1 MRGETTIMPTPN
13 NKGKKYKTIDRDLV
27 FRLASIQ
34 CTYREIAEA
43 VGTSEP
49 TIKKRFGDLIEA
61 GRAQGRQSLR
71 RTQWDKALKGD
82 TKMLIW
88 LGKNILKQ
96 RDQVEND
103 EGNTP
108 LPWEDK

>member
-1 MRGETTIMPTPN
+1 MTS

-27 FRLASIQ
+27 YRLASIQ
-34 CTYREIAEA
+34 CSMTEIAEA
-43 VGTSEP
+43 VGTS
-49 TIKKRFGDLIEA
+49 TDTLRRRFKDVIEA
-61 GRAQGRQSLR
+61 GKAQGRQSLR
-71 RTQWDKALKGD
+71 RVQWDKALKGD

-96 RDQVEND
+96 RDQVEDD
-103 EGNTP
+103 EGSQP

>member
-1 MRGETTIMPTPN
+1 MTTPN

-34 CTYREIAEA
+34 CSYKEIAEA

-49 TIKKRFGDLIEA
+49 TVRKRFGDLIEA

-71 RTQWDKALKGD
+71 RAQWDKALSKGD

-96 RDQVEND
+96 RDQVEDD
-103 EGNTP
+103 EGNQP
-108 LPWEDK
+108 LPWEDN